1 MPEVAASLP
10 TACALP
16 LGREYGVYVSIQTG
30 GTEGLVMSDDEDGN
44 GTAVSH
50 LYRFRSIKNLL
61 DRDELENQEIFLAH
75 PDAMNDPTE
84 GIKDVFWQGD
94 KIVWENLFKHYLVC
108 LNTAW
113 ALLSVCGEN
122 HSFDWKNIPINYLG
136 GQSLTGASVFAN
148 TQVSDLA
155 EELYAI

>member
-94 KIVWENLFKHYLVC
+94 KIVWENLFKLTPAQEVIHAEIF
-108 LNTAW
+108 LNFFKPRNVRNYVST
-113 ALLSVCGEN
+113 LSMVWTN
-122 HSFDWKNIPINYLG
+122 
-136 GQSLTGASVFAN
+136 Q
-148 TQVSDLA
+148 
-155 EELYAI
+155 

>member
-94 KIVWENLFKHYLVC
+94 KIVWGNLFKLTPAQEVIHAEIF
-108 LNTAW
+108 LNF
-113 ALLSVCGEN
+113 L
-122 HSFDWKNIPINYLG
+122 
-136 GQSLTGASVFAN
+136 
-148 TQVSDLA
+148 
-155 EELYAI
+155 